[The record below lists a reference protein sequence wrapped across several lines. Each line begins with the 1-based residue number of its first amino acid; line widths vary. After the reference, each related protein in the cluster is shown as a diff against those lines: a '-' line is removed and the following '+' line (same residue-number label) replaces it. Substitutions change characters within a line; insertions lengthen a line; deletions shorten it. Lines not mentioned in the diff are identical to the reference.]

1 MHVSPEK
8 KLSNLQQLVVKRKTN
23 KQQQSKIM

>member
-1 MHVSPEK
+1 MHVSPVK
-8 KLSNLQQLVVKRKTN
+8 KLSNLQQPVVKRKTN